1 MAWGRTVIDLIEPF
15 LILFIAHLIGDFV
28 LQTEQMAL
36 KKGYQLPW
44 LAYHATQVGLITCL
58 LCWSWN
64 ALPVVAVVFLTH
76 LVFDAI
82 KPHLPGSPLKWYIW
96 DQIGHI
102 VTLLFCAHWMVAYFR
117 IQSMPLTAYIP
128 LDMQVIIAAY
138 LFVARPLTVSV
149 GLFLRP
155 WQEDMLKVNGDD
167 SDASELTGLNRSG
180 EWIGNLERFFA
191 LTCVL
196 AEQYMPI
203 AGLLIAK
210 AIMRFGEI
218 SQPKQ
223 RKKGD
228 YVILGTFASVGLATA
243 VGLIACWLMRM
254 LALQ

>member
-1 MAWGRTVIDLIEPF
+1 MIDLIEPF
-15 LILFIAHLIGDFV
+15 LILFLAHLIGDFV
-28 LQTEQMAL
+28 LQTEQMAI
-36 KKGYQLPW
+36 KKGFQLPW
-44 LAYHATQVGLITCL
+44 LACHAIQVGLITLL
-58 LCWSWN
+58 LCWSRK

-102 VTLLFCAHWMVAYFR
+102 VTLLFCAHWMAAYFGMR
-117 IQSMPLTAYIP
+117 SMPLTAYIP

-138 LFVARPLTVSV
+138 IFVARPLTVSV
-149 GLFLRP
+149 RLFLRP
-155 WQEDMLKVNGDD
+155 WQEEVLKVNGDD
-167 SDASELTGLNRSG
+167 SNASELTGLSKSG
-180 EWIGNLERFFA
+180 EWIGNLERFFV

-210 AIMRFGEI
+210 AVMGFGEI

-223 RKKGD
+223 RKKSD

-254 LALQ
+254 LVLQ